1 MARVFTDPVVTEYEA
16 PGHPEAPFRVERTAE
31 RLEAAGH
38 ALEAP
43 PEKALD
49 DDLLRAH
56 LPEHLL
62 SVREGSFDDPDTP
75 AYPGID
81 GIARVSA
88 SGAVSAMRAALTGE
102 PAFSLMRPP
111 GHHAAKARVSGFC
124 FYNNVVVAVLRALRE
139 KGTARAAILDV
150 DVHHGDGT
158 ESLVHGN
165 EAVRFCSLHQAPLYP
180 GTGLTSRDNCRNIP
194 LPPGTGPDAYLRKL
208 EPALQDLVDFKPD
221 LLAVSAG
228 FDTFADD
235 PIAQL
240 KLDRRSYRRI
250 GRLCAQTGLPRFAV
264 LEGGY
269 AQELPVLVEEFL
281 EGFFT

>member
-43 PEKALD
+43 PEGVVEAD
-49 DDLLRAH
+49 ILRAH
-56 LPEHLL
+56 SAEHVRT
-62 SVREGSFDDPDTP
+62 VREGTFDDPDTP
-75 AYPGID
+75 AYPGIE

-88 SGAVSAMRAALTGE
+88 SGALSAMRAALTGE

-111 GHHAAKARVSGFC
+111 GHHARKSRVSGFC
-124 FYNNVVVAVLRALRE
+124 FYNNVVIAVLRALEE
-139 KGTARAAILDV
+139 KGVARAAVLDI

-158 ESLVHGN
+158 ESLVLGN
-165 EAVRFCSLHQAPLYP
+165 EAVRFCSLHQVPLYP
-180 GTGLTSRDNCRNIP
+180 GTGLADRGNCRNVP
-194 LPPGTGPDAYLRKL
+194 LPPGTRPDEYLRKL
-208 EPALQDLVDFKPD
+208 EPALQDLADFKPD

-228 FDTFADD
+228 FDTFAED

-250 GRLCAQTGLPRFAV
+250 GRLCAETGIPRFAV

-269 AQELPVLVEEFL
+269 ARELPVLVEEFL
-281 EGFFT
+281 EGFFA